1 MGSAGRQI
9 NPLMLYY
16 QSKKIGKP
24 PPIFLSQNICFCL
37 DTNIHTN
44 LDSQTSRGELLV
56 VAFVQA
62 VLSHQRGEML
72 QTVSMPL
79 RGGDVQQIVCIFI
92 SD

>member
-1 MGSAGRQI
+1 MYLLI
-9 NPLMLYY
+9 
-16 QSKKIGKP
+16 
-24 PPIFLSQNICFCL
+24 
-37 DTNIHTN
+37 DTTIQTN

-72 QTVSMPL
+72 QTVGVAL

-92 SD
+92 PD

>member
-1 MGSAGRQI
+1 M
-9 NPLMLYY
+9 
-16 QSKKIGKP
+16 
-24 PPIFLSQNICFCL
+24 
-37 DTNIHTN
+37 DTNNHTN

-72 QTVSMPL
+72 QTVGVAL
-79 RGGDVQQIVCIFI
+79 RGGDVQQIVCVFI